1 MKDGDIHSVSV
12 NIAEVKSGMVLA
24 ADAINPRGALLL
36 RAGQSLN
43 EKNIRMLKSWGVSNV
58 LVVMDEEE
66 EEPKEEDTAIPDDQT
81 IEEEVRKRF
90 AKSGD
95 NPVMAQIMDIAIEL
109 KLKSAR
115 EKRA

>member
-1 MKDGDIHSVSV
+1 VKNVDIPSSSV
-12 NIAEVKSGMVLA
+12 NIAEVKPGMVLA
-24 ADAINPRGALLL
+24 ADAVNPRGALLI

-58 LVVMDEEE
+58 LVIRDEEE
-66 EEPKEEDTAIPDDQT
+66 EETGEEDIAAPDDQT

-90 AKSGD
+90 AKCID
-95 NPVMAQIMDIAIEL
+95 HPVMAEVMDVAIEL